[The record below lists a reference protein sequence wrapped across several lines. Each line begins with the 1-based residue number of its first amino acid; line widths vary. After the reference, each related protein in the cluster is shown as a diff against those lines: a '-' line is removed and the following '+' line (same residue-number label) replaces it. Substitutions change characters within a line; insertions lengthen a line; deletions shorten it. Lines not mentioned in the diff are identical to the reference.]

1 MFWRE
6 LRSWGYLKSLYKREL
21 RSYLQVSNHIL
32 EKIRQKNLCS
42 LLLLRLFCVMIF
54 FCYCL
59 FWGLPNLRFGSPA
72 FLLGS
77 FPPGL
82 CGGSTTANSYSK
94 SRSEPQNP
102 DKSEGAMFFL
112 RDVPMIS
119 TQTWCRISS
128 QRKPIHFSNMLS
140 TPESLGVWFLL
151 TRRWKSIGKLQ
162 RPQEFPESEVTDLV
176 TPPKCPQ
183 VDNSS
188 FRKVIC
194 LQSSDFESEVQRASS
209 CWRLLLGLC
218 QVAPPIFWRDQKRQ
232 DLFMENSK
240 HESRCTLPKTNMT
253 TWMKM
258 HVSELRGCISS

>member
-1 MFWRE
+1 MFT
-6 LRSWGYLKSLYKREL
+6 SF
-21 RSYLQVSNHIL
+21 
-32 EKIRQKNLCS
+32 
-42 LLLLRLFCVMIF
+42 LRLFCVMMLF
-54 FCYCL
+54 FLLL
-59 FWGLPNLRFGSPA
+59 FVLGVSPNLRFGSPA

-94 SRSEPQNP
+94 SRSGPKNS
-102 DKSEGAMFFL
+102 DKSEGAMVFSEGCT
-112 RDVPMIS
+112 DDIDS
-119 TQTWCRISS
+119 TWCRISS

-209 CWRLLLGLC
+209 CWRLLLDLC
-218 QVAPPIFWRDQKRQ
+218 QVAPPIFWGIRSVRIFLWKIPSMNQ
-232 DLFMENSK
+232 DVHSRKLTWQLEWRCMLVNSGGVSPHK
-240 HESRCTLPKTNMT
+240 KSWFSLTN
-253 TWMKM
+253 
-258 HVSELRGCISS
+258 